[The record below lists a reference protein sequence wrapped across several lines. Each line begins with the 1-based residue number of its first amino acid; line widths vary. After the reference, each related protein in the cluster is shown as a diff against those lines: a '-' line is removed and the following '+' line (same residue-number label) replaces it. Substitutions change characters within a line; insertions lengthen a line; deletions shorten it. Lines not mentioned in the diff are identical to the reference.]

1 MKPQIRVTDMIKLSG
16 VGNYRCASKYEHF
29 WKEILNDG
37 AGVYR
42 AFIQYLLLS
51 EPLLTLV

>member
-1 MKPQIRVTDMIKLSG
+1 MKTQIRVTDMIKLSG